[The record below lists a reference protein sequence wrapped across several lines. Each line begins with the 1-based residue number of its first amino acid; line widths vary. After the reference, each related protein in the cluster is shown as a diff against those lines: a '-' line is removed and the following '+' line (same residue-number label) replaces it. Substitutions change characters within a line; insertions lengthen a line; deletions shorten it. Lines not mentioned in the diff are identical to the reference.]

1 MNINEFEKTLLTNKI
16 TPVELSS
23 DDLHRTKIINKWTK
37 TDEDRAW
44 MFFETIC
51 RIAVPIFVSF
61 QIIQIVFFMLLSGKD
76 FILGIMQVML
86 CAALDATVLFFLS
99 IFTYGFLIIKAYISF
114 RPEIAKRLELDSLEK
129 WQNYIKF
136 HIETLMRGYDI
147 PKDRFEYIA
156 AVHDKKG
163 QPHIHISFWDKD
175 PPVTV
180 QFVKKEVSD
189 NVRKKLIHDTFAN
202 ELSYYYGI
210 SNEAMSDA
218 KELVGKLMID
228 FERDISGIYSNRFS
242 GVDIPEELIQ
252 KYTDVLNNLP
262 RRGRIAYAYL
272 PKETKD
278 MVIGM
283 IKGMIMLPK
292 MKSII
297 NDYYSGARSAAEM
310 FDSKETDNGKSEI
323 DRKMRKAAGDLYNRL
338 GNIIL
343 KSMLRTLKENNE
355 QRKKDNAEINTKITV
370 DSMVYALN
378 AVSRLFRTQGS
389 AGTVNTAHALIGE
402 LSKQAKKDIA
412 RQKQDKGHEV

>member
-1 MNINEFEKTLLTNKI
+1 MSSALIYKMRLTAPNKPGTASHNSNYVKYI
-16 TPVELSS
+16 AEREHVMKLSPESESGLFGRIDGTNNDEL
-23 DDLHRTKIINKWTK
+23 DV
-37 TDEDRAW
+37 TD
-44 MFFETIC
+44 TQNY
-51 RIAVPIFVSF
+51 VY
-61 QIIQIVFFMLLSGKD
+61 
-76 FILGIMQVML
+76 GISKAGV
-86 CAALDATVLFFLS
+86 TV
-99 IFTYGFLIIKAYISF
+99 YNAYISF

-242 GVDIPEELIQ
+242 G
-252 KYTDVLNNLP
+252 
-262 RRGRIAYAYL
+262 
-272 PKETKD
+272 ET
-278 MVIGM
+278 I
-283 IKGMIMLPK
+283 
-292 MKSII
+292 
-297 NDYYSGARSAAEM
+297 
-310 FDSKETDNGKSEI
+310 
-323 DRKMRKAAGDLYNRL
+323 
-338 GNIIL
+338 
-343 KSMLRTLKENNE
+343 
-355 QRKKDNAEINTKITV
+355 
-370 DSMVYALN
+370 
-378 AVSRLFRTQGS
+378 
-389 AGTVNTAHALIGE
+389 
-402 LSKQAKKDIA
+402 
-412 RQKQDKGHEV
+412 

>member
-1 MNINEFEKTLLTNKI
+1 MSSALIYKMRLTSPNKPGTASHNSNYVKYI
-16 TPVELSS
+16 AEREHVMKLSQESESGLFGRIGGANNDELNVA
-23 DDLHRTKIINKWTK
+23 DTQNY
-37 TDEDRAW
+37 
-44 MFFETIC
+44 
-51 RIAVPIFVSF
+51 VY
-61 QIIQIVFFMLLSGKD
+61 
-76 FILGIMQVML
+76 GISKAGV
-86 CAALDATVLFFLS
+86 TV
-99 IFTYGFLIIKAYISF
+99 YNAYISF

-252 KYTDVLNNLP
+252 KYTDILNNVP

-283 IKGMIMLPK
+283 IKEMIMLPK

-310 FDSKETDNGKSEI
+310 FDSKETENGKSEI

-355 QRKKDNAEINTKITV
+355 QREKDNAEISTKITV

-378 AVSRLFRTQGS
+378 AMSRLFRTQG
-389 AGTVNTAHALIGE
+389 ATGTVNTAHTLIGE

-412 RQKQDKGHEV
+412 RQKQDKGYEV

>member
-1 MNINEFEKTLLTNKI
+1 MSSALIYKMRLTAPNKPGTASHNSNYVKYI
-16 TPVELSS
+16 AEREHVMKLSPESESGLFGRIDGTNNDEL
-23 DDLHRTKIINKWTK
+23 DV
-37 TDEDRAW
+37 TD
-44 MFFETIC
+44 TQNY
-51 RIAVPIFVSF
+51 VY
-61 QIIQIVFFMLLSGKD
+61 
-76 FILGIMQVML
+76 GISKAGV
-86 CAALDATVLFFLS
+86 TV
-99 IFTYGFLIIKAYISF
+99 YNAYISF

-136 HIETLMRGYDI
+136 HIDTLMRGYDI

-175 PPVTV
+175 PPLTV

-262 RRGRIAYAYL
+262 GRGRIAYAYL

-283 IKGMIMLPK
+283 ISLLIFCDIFNANISFTRKNALFILVYNEEKNKKKNNTTNGDEYGK
-292 MKSII
+292 DEMKDHIYGLAKEHEI
-297 NDYYSGARSAAEM
+297 RFGLERYRGLYFCDVFTYGKAEFNNVLND
-310 FDSKETDNGKSEI
+310 
-323 DRKMRKAAGDLYNRL
+323 
-338 GNIIL
+338 IL
-343 KSMLRTLKENNE
+343 
-355 QRKKDNAEINTKITV
+355 D
-370 DSMVYALN
+370 
-378 AVSRLFRTQGS
+378 
-389 AGTVNTAHALIGE
+389 
-402 LSKQAKKDIA
+402 
-412 RQKQDKGHEV
+412 

>member
-1 MNINEFEKTLLTNKI
+1 MSSALIYKMRLTAPNKPGTASHNSNYVKYI
-16 TPVELSS
+16 AEREHVMKLSPESESGLFGRIDGTNNDEL
-23 DDLHRTKIINKWTK
+23 DV
-37 TDEDRAW
+37 TD
-44 MFFETIC
+44 TQNY
-51 RIAVPIFVSF
+51 VY
-61 QIIQIVFFMLLSGKD
+61 
-76 FILGIMQVML
+76 GISKAGV
-86 CAALDATVLFFLS
+86 TV
-99 IFTYGFLIIKAYISF
+99 YNAYISF

-242 GVDIPEELIQ
+242 GVDISEELIQ
-252 KYTDVLNNLP
+252 WYTDILNNLP
-262 RRGRIAYAYL
+262 RQGRIAYAYL
-272 PKETKD
+272 PKET
-278 MVIGM
+278 
-283 IKGMIMLPK
+283 
-292 MKSII
+292 
-297 NDYYSGARSAAEM
+297 
-310 FDSKETDNGKSEI
+310 
-323 DRKMRKAAGDLYNRL
+323 
-338 GNIIL
+338 
-343 KSMLRTLKENNE
+343 
-355 QRKKDNAEINTKITV
+355 
-370 DSMVYALN
+370 
-378 AVSRLFRTQGS
+378 
-389 AGTVNTAHALIGE
+389 
-402 LSKQAKKDIA
+402 
-412 RQKQDKGHEV
+412 

>member
-1 MNINEFEKTLLTNKI
+1 MSSALIYKMRLKAPNMPGTASHNSNYVKYIAEREHVMKLSPESESGLFGKI
-16 TPVELSS
+16 GGANSDELNVIDTQKYVYDIS
-23 DDLHRTKIINKWTK
+23 K
-37 TDEDRAW
+37 A
-44 MFFETIC
+44 
-51 RIAVPIFVSF
+51 
-61 QIIQIVFFMLLSGKD
+61 G
-76 FILGIMQVML
+76 
-86 CAALDATVLFFLS
+86 ATV
-99 IFTYGFLIIKAYISF
+99 YNAYISF
-114 RPEIAKRLELDSLEK
+114 RPEIVRRLELDSLEK

-136 HIETLMRGYDI
+136 HIETLMRGYGI
-147 PKDRFEYIA
+147 PKNRFEYIA

-175 PPVTV
+175 PPVIV

-242 GVDIPEELIQ
+242 GVDMPEELIR
-252 KYTDVLNNLP
+252 KYADILNNLP

-283 IKGMIMLPK
+283 IKEMIMLPK
-292 MKSII
+292 MKTII
-297 NDYYSGARSAAEM
+297 KDYYSGARSAAEM
-310 FDSKETDNGKSEI
+310 FDSKETEI
-323 DRKMRKAAGDLYNRL
+323 DRKMRKAAGDLYNRI

-355 QRKKDNAEINTKITV
+355 QRKKDNAEINTQMTV
-370 DSMVYALN
+370 DSVIYALN
-378 AVSRLFRTQGS
+378 AMSRLFRTQGS

>member
-1 MNINEFEKTLLTNKI
+1 MSSALIYKMRLKAPNMPGTASHNSNYVKYIAEREHVMKLSPESESGLFGRIGGANND
-16 TPVELSS
+16 ELNVA
-23 DDLHRTKIINKWTK
+23 DTQNY
-37 TDEDRAW
+37 
-44 MFFETIC
+44 
-51 RIAVPIFVSF
+51 VY
-61 QIIQIVFFMLLSGKD
+61 
-76 FILGIMQVML
+76 GISKAGV
-86 CAALDATVLFFLS
+86 TV
-99 IFTYGFLIIKAYISF
+99 YNAYISF

-262 RRGRIAYAYL
+262 GRGRIAYAYL

-283 IKGMIMLPK
+283 IKGMIMLTK

-310 FDSKETDNGKSEI
+310 FDSKETDNG
-323 DRKMRKAAGDLYNRL
+323 
-338 GNIIL
+338 
-343 KSMLRTLKENNE
+343 
-355 QRKKDNAEINTKITV
+355 
-370 DSMVYALN
+370 
-378 AVSRLFRTQGS
+378 
-389 AGTVNTAHALIGE
+389 
-402 LSKQAKKDIA
+402 
-412 RQKQDKGHEV
+412 

>member
-1 MNINEFEKTLLTNKI
+1 MSSALIYKMRLKAPNMPGTASHNSNYVKYIAEREHVMKLSPESESGLFGKI
-16 TPVELSS
+16 GGANSDELNVIDTQKYVYDIS
-23 DDLHRTKIINKWTK
+23 K
-37 TDEDRAW
+37 A
-44 MFFETIC
+44 
-51 RIAVPIFVSF
+51 
-61 QIIQIVFFMLLSGKD
+61 G
-76 FILGIMQVML
+76 
-86 CAALDATVLFFLS
+86 ATV
-99 IFTYGFLIIKAYISF
+99 YNAYISF
-114 RPEIAKRLELDSLEK
+114 RPEIVRRLELDSLEK

-136 HIETLMRGYDI
+136 HIETLMRGYGI
-147 PKDRFEYIA
+147 PKNRFEYIA

-175 PPVTV
+175 PPVIV

-228 FERDISGIYSNRFS
+228 FERDISGIYSDRFS
-242 GVDIPEELIQ
+242 GVDMPEELIR
-252 KYTDVLNNLP
+252 KYADILNNLP

-283 IKGMIMLPK
+283 IKEMIMLPK
-292 MKSII
+292 MKTII
-297 NDYYSGARSAAEM
+297 KDYYSGARSAAEM
-310 FDSKETDNGKSEI
+310 FDSKETEI
-323 DRKMRKAAGDLYNRL
+323 DRKMRKAAGDLYNRI

-355 QRKKDNAEINTKITV
+355 QREKDNAEINTKITI

-378 AVSRLFRTQGS
+378 AVSRLFRTQG
-389 AGTVNTAHALIGE
+389 ATETINTAHALIGE

-412 RQKQDKGHEV
+412 RQKQDKGYEI

>member
-1 MNINEFEKTLLTNKI
+1 MSSALIYKMRLTAPNKPGTASRNSNYVKYI
-16 TPVELSS
+16 AEREHVMKLSPESESGLFGKIGGANSDELNVVDTQKYVYDIS
-23 DDLHRTKIINKWTK
+23 K
-37 TDEDRAW
+37 A
-44 MFFETIC
+44 
-51 RIAVPIFVSF
+51 
-61 QIIQIVFFMLLSGKD
+61 G
-76 FILGIMQVML
+76 
-86 CAALDATVLFFLS
+86 ATV
-99 IFTYGFLIIKAYISF
+99 YNAYISF

-156 AVHDKKG
+156 AVQG

-218 KELVGKLMID
+218 KELVGKLMTD

-262 RRGRIAYAYL
+262 GRGRIAYAYL

-283 IKGMIMLPK
+283 IKEMIMLPK

-310 FDSKETDNGKSEI
+310 FDSKETENGKSEI
-323 DRKMRKAAGDLYNRL
+323 DRKMRKAAGDLYNRI

-355 QRKKDNAEINTKITV
+355 QREKGKAEISTKMTV
-370 DSMVYALN
+370 DNMIYALN
-378 AVSRLFRTQGS
+378 AVSRLLRTQGAS
-389 AGTVNTAHALIGE
+389 GTVNTAHALLGE
-402 LSKQAKKDIA
+402 LSKQAKIDLAK
-412 RQKQDKGHEV
+412 QKQDKGHEV

>member
-1 MNINEFEKTLLTNKI
+1 MPSALIYKMRLKAPNKPGTASHNFNYVKYIAEREHVMKLSPESESGLFGRINGVNND
-16 TPVELSS
+16 ELNVA
-23 DDLHRTKIINKWTK
+23 HTQRY
-37 TDEDRAW
+37 
-44 MFFETIC
+44 
-51 RIAVPIFVSF
+51 VY
-61 QIIQIVFFMLLSGKD
+61 
-76 FILGIMQVML
+76 GISK
-86 CAALDATVLFFLS
+86 AGTTV
-99 IFTYGFLIIKAYISF
+99 YNAYISF
-114 RPEIAKRLELDSLEK
+114 RPEIARRLELDGLEK
-129 WQNYIKF
+129 WQNYIKY
-136 HIETLMRGYDI
+136 HIETLMRGYNI

-210 SNEAMSDA
+210 SNKAMSNA
-218 KELVGKLMID
+218 KELVGKLMTD
-228 FERDISGIYSNRFS
+228 FERDISGIYSDRFS
-242 GVDIPEELIQ
+242 GVDIPKEMVK
-252 KYTDVLNNLP
+252 KYADILNNLP
-262 RRGRIAYAYL
+262 KRGRIAYAYL

-278 MVIGM
+278 RVIGM
-283 IKGMIMLPK
+283 IKEMITLPK

-310 FDSKETDNGKSEI
+310 FDSKETENGKSEI
-323 DRKMRKAAGDLYNRL
+323 NKKMRKAAGDLYNRL

-355 QRKKDNAEINTKITV
+355 QKERDNTEISTQMTV
-370 DSMVYALN
+370 DSVVYALN
-378 AVSRLFRTQGS
+378 AVSRLFRMQGA
-389 AGTVNTAHALIGE
+389 AGTVNTAHSLIGE

-412 RQKQDKGHEV
+412 RQKQDKGREV